1 MLSTQFIWIK
11 TSSEMRNIVGKQ
23 KVGNSMSAY
32 DKVEPGLRLHRADV
46 MRKNCTFCFW
56 WNPLT
61 AVFRFVSFSL
71 SRRNTISSPLDVSEW
86 SAHAWLSS
94 KNDVK
99 LETTHKKTTPTGKG
113 AIFYG
118 RSLHAGFAV
127 NEQNI
132 ECGALRSTYCP
143 RMVFFL
149 VKSVE
154 FDINH
159 GFDSVP
165 ETMAKHWMSVGYC
178 PPIAHSPF
186 AYPLQWNR
194 TTAHCPPCA
203 RPMECHQWPR
213 PERDSASAT
222 HPDRRIM
229 LILSCEVLHY
239 FFGIVS
245 VAILLDYVT
254 HCLRDEHFFP
264 VLLWIVMKLI

>member
-1 MLSTQFIWIK
+1 MSVSEAHKHGFRPKMTSNWKPHTKRRRQPGKVQFSTDVLY
-11 TSSEMRNIVGKQ
+11 T
-23 KVGNSMSAY
+23 
-32 DKVEPGLRLHRADV
+32 RA
-46 MRKNCTFCFW
+46 
-56 WNPLT
+56 
-61 AVFRFVSFSL
+61 SL
-71 SRRNTISSPLDVSEW
+71 SMNRTLNAVHCDRRIVLVW
-86 SAHAWLSS
+86 
-94 KNDVK
+94 
-99 LETTHKKTTPTGKG
+99 
-113 AIFYG
+113 F
-118 RSLHAGFAV
+118 
-127 NEQNI
+127 
-132 ECGALRSTYCP
+132 
-143 RMVFFL
+143 FFL
-149 VKSVE
+149 VKPVE

-213 PERDSASAT
+213 PERDSASAP

-254 HCLRDEHFFP
+254 HCLRDEHFSP